1 MAINIDLAHLRRAL
15 RNRNFRIYLAGTT
28 CTGLGNWI
36 LQSGLGWLTWELTHS
51 AAWLGAIAASMMV
64 PTLIVG
70 PFAGAIADRVEYLKL
85 LKMSQAGTMLQAS
98 LLCTFTYIDFISI
111 WGLLG
116 LTIFRGIVTAFNRPA
131 RLAFIY
137 NLVGHDDLPA
147 AVSISAIIFNMA
159 RFVGPPI
166 GGLLIITGGVP
177 LNFFASA
184 MAIAIFYGTLCM
196 IRDFKM
202 EEKSNSGRGLMRDV
216 YDGIRYCIVHPGI
229 GPFLFVLI
237 FTALFAR
244 PVIEFFPGFAERVF
258 DAGVSGY
265 VLLMSANVLG
275 AALAG
280 FWFASRSGIKG
291 LTVIVM
297 AFLAIFAAGLML
309 FVATDII
316 WIGMICLLPVGFSM
330 IVQQIGIQVLMQ
342 SACAGEFRGRVLG
355 VYGIVVRGM
364 PAIGAIIMG
373 SMFDTFGMRL
383 PVLIGGVIC
392 LVLWVFLWRR
402 RAVIAAAMESGPDTL
417 SATRAEV

>member
-51 AAWLGAIAASMMV
+51 AVWLGAIAASMMV

-70 PFAGAIADRVEYLKL
+70 PITGAIVDRIEYLKL

-98 LLCTFTYIDFISI
+98 LLFIFTYIDFISI
-111 WGLLG
+111 WGLVS
-116 LTIFRGIVTAFNRPA
+116 LTILRGIVTAFNRPA

-137 NLVGHDDLPA
+137 NLVGQDDLPA

-159 RFVGPPI
+159 RFIGPPI

-177 LNFFASA
+177 LNFFSSF
-184 MAIAIFYGTLCM
+184 MTVVIFFATLCL

-202 EEKSNSGRGLMRDV
+202 EEKLKSGRGLLRDV
-216 YDGIRYCIVHPGI
+216 LDGFRYCIVHRGI
-229 GPFLFVLI
+229 GPFLFALI

-265 VLLMSANVLG
+265 VLLMSANGFG

-280 FWFASRSGIKG
+280 FWFASRSGIKS

-297 AFLAIFAAGLML
+297 AFLAVFAAGLML
-309 FVATDII
+309 FVVTDII
-316 WIGMICLLPVGFSM
+316 W
-330 IVQQIGIQVLMQ
+330 IGIQVLMQ
-342 SACAGEFRGRVLG
+342 LACAGEFRGRVLG
-355 VYGIVVRGM
+355 VYGIVVRGT

-373 SMFDTFGMRL
+373 GMFEIMGMRL

-392 LVLWVFLWRR
+392 LALWALLWRR
-402 RAVIAAAMESGPDTL
+402 RAVIAAALESGPVTL
-417 SATRAEV
+417 SEARSEA